1 MQINF
6 LIPQTSRRE
15 ATALIKRPF
24 LDWFSYTEQSLSD
37 DGYKNNKSF
46 LEFQETHCSFFTT
59 FSTKQYNH
67 LWHFLRQRSVKSEE
81 ASTDGCIAFI
91 FPTKPQDKLLHI
103 RPVCTLPYRSFD
115 SQVHSWRHTSRL
127 QRISLGLVG
136 LTILWGLWPPW
147 FIVKGSLTR
156 ICILAL
162 QKPTRTKAKVRTKNF
177 KRLLQLCFSR
187 KVHSFASD
195 QRRTLLWTTWKQT
208 LWSRHHFFMMF
219 STMRNMHTLWR
230 GSRKIELPLL
240 WGALQGWKYF
250 CEICTDVSFL
260 LPRLQQKKFLF
271 LLQSWHKSFM

>member
-6 LIPQTSRRE
+6 LIPQTSKRE

-59 FSTKQYNH
+59 FCTKRYNH
-67 LWHFLRQRSVKSEE
+67 LWHFLRQRSAKSEQ

-91 FPTKPQDKLLHI
+91 FPTKPQNKLLHI
-103 RPVCTLPYRSFD
+103 RLVCTLPYRSFD
-115 SQVHSWRHTSRL
+115 SQVHPWRHTSRL
-127 QRISLGLVG
+127 QRISSGLVG
-136 LTILWGLWPPW
+136 LTILWGLRPPC
-147 FIVKGSLTR
+147 FIVQGSLTR

-187 KVHSFASD
+187 KVHSFASVIKEEHSFE
-195 QRRTLLWTTWKQT
+195 QLEKQT
-208 LWSRHHFFMMF
+208 FQSRQHFFMMF
-219 STMRNMHTLWR
+219 STMRNMHTLLR

-240 WGALQGWKYF
+240 WGALQGWNHF
-250 CEICTDVSFL
+250 CEI
-260 LPRLQQKKFLF
+260 
-271 LLQSWHKSFM
+271 